1 MEIKIFLNNLQMMVE
16 KIIVT
21 SLYETLIEILNN
33 DLLKLYDRI
42 KL

>member
-1 MEIKIFLNNLQMMVE
+1 MMVE